1 MYCYS
6 FFILNYIAFVLA
18 AWTKIPIKLYMMWII
33 TIFSM
38 IAFLYD
44 PFIQA
49 RLAGSAGVDLCRHFD
64 SLDSIRLGFDDG
76 LYIEAPLSALYL
88 RMVAYLFDDNS
99 FLPLISTWIY
109 YGLVFFTC
117 NKFFH
122 LLQLNTSLQR
132 FAICMILMC
141 GVFFGVMNNIRYPLA
156 IAIFFLGLYYD
167 VTKKYIFTVLLYCLA
182 ALMHPGSIMLL
193 IVRCISMIRLK
204 FSIVFFPVMT
214 FFIFTYF
221 ESIIGV
227 AVSLLSPFPEV
238 QVLLLAISMKSVHYS
253 VDSIYDVPLLYRV
266 LTMYMSCFLIF
277 CYMVHK
283 YYGQYRQEFRNIY
296 RMTIFVTLL
305 SFLGSITNFMEG
317 NFAGRLMSIA
327 PFFIA
332 LLVSDTLLCLSREN
346 KNYMYVKILF
356 FLLALPYICVYLFKV
371 YPNWIYLGL

>member
-1 MYCYS
+1 MYYYI
-6 FFILNYIAFVLA
+6 FFILNYVAFVFV
-18 AWTKIPIKLYMMWII
+18 AWTKIPIKLYMMWIM

-49 RLAGSAGVDLCRHFD
+49 RLDGGAGLDLCRHFD
-64 SLDSIRLGFDDG
+64 SLDLIRLGLDDG

-88 RMVAYLFDDNS
+88 KIIAHTFEDNN
-99 FLPLISTWIY
+99 FLPLISIWIY

-132 FAICMILMC
+132 FTICMILMC

-204 FSIVFFPVMT
+204 FSIVFFTVMT
-214 FFIFTYF
+214 FFIF
-221 ESIIGV
+221 IGV

-238 QVLLLAISMKSVHYS
+238 QVLLLSISMKAVHYS

-266 LTMYMSCFLIF
+266 LTIYMSCFLIF

-317 NFAGRLMSIA
+317 NFASRLMSIA

-332 LLVSDTLLCLSREN
+332 LLVSDTLLCLSKEN